1 MKSKMHI
8 VCLGPMTDDQGR
20 YTGWKKAINWCGE
33 NIQGLWYYVGE
44 GVFEFDNEQ
53 EYLMFVV
60 RWR

>member
-1 MKSKMHI
+1 MNSPMHI
-8 VCLGPMTDDQGR
+8 ACLGPMTDDQGH
-20 YTGWKKAINWCGE
+20 YTGWKKAINWRSE
-33 NIQGLWYYVGE
+33 NIQGIWYYVGE